1 MSATT
6 LHVGISPCPNDTFA
20 FAGLIEGA
28 VRVEGAALRLE
39 FADVEELNQ
48 RLARGEFDAAKGSFH
63 AALRMSDA
71 LSVLSAGAALGRGV
85 GPLLLARRNA
95 PAIAASTRV
104 LCPGEWTT
112 ASLLFQL
119 FHGSRAVEQTLFS
132 RIMPELAAG
141 RADHG
146 VCIHEG
152 RFTWRDQGLECVEDL
167 GERWEKRFD
176 CALPL
181 GGILIRR
188 SRAPEFAPR
197 LAAAIEDS
205 IRWSRAHP
213 QHALAVMRRHAQEL
227 SEAVIRAHVD
237 LYVNDDT
244 LCLGA
249 QARAALGV
257 LAREAAKCGVA
268 VEGPAPLD
276 VVGRSAGRRLFHAAS
291 VSDVA
296 QLDLR
301 GSWSPPSLAA
311 EGFVHLSFATQLAGS
326 LARHFAAAGEVDLL
340 ELDPERCRASLRE
353 DPSRDGAL
361 FPHLYRAV
369 ESADVL
375 RRWRLARDHTG
386 AWAVPADLER

>member
-1 MSATT
+1 MNAAT
-6 LHVGISPCPNDTFA
+6 LHLGISPCPNDTFA

-28 VRVEGAALRLE
+28 VRVEGATLRLE

-48 RLARGEFDAAKGSFH
+48 RLARGDFDAAKGSFH

-71 LSVLSAGAALGRGV
+71 LSVLSAGSALGRGV
-85 GPLLLARRNA
+85 GPLLLARRGA
-95 PAIAASTRV
+95 PAVAASTRV

-119 FHGSRAVEQTLFS
+119 FHGPRATEQTLFS

-167 GERWEKRFD
+167 GERWESRFD

-188 SRAPEFAPR
+188 TRALDFAPR

-213 QHALAVMRRHAQEL
+213 QRALEVMRRHAQEL

-249 QARAALGV
+249 AARDALSVLARAA
-257 LAREAAKCGVA
+257 ARIGIATDGR
-268 VEGPAPLD
+268 PLD
-276 VVGRSAGRRLFHAAS
+276 IVGRSAARRLFHALRARDAS
-291 VSDVA
+291 
-296 QLDLR
+296 QLDVR
-301 GSWSPPSLAA
+301 GVWSPESLAA
-311 EGFVHLSFATQLAGS
+311 EGFVHLSFAPQLAGS
-326 LARHFAAAGEVDLL
+326 LARHFAAVGEVELL
-340 ELDPERCRASLRE
+340 ELDPERCREALRE
-353 DPSRDGAL
+353 EPSREGAL

-375 RRWRLARDHTG
+375 RRWRLARDGAG
-386 AWAVPADLER
+386 AWALPADLER